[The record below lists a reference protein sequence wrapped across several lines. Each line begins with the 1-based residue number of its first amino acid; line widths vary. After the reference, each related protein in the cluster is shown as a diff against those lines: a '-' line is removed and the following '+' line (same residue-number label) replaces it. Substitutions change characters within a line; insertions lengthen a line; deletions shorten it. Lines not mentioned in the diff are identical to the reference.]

1 MSQDRRNTVGFD
13 DTIVRGGGSVMEPIN
28 FGLKNAGENNIAST
42 GLRGPLD
49 QTLNTEMIHQA
60 AETESG
66 KCCRI
71 CLEDEEDVLSGNP
84 FITPCKCTG
93 SMKYIHLKCLR
104 EWTDSKKQFQAD
116 VGISSYYW
124 ENLNCELCKAGLDL
138 VVESAT
144 DPDLKIFLLDLDR
157 PVDSPYMILESDID
171 CPSKAVHIINFGSKS
186 AYTVGRRVN
195 NDISISDISVSRRQA
210 SFKLEGDKVYLM
222 DLDSKFGTFKRIN
235 QPIEVA
241 KDGQLLPI

>member
-1 MSQDRRNTVGFD
+1 M
-13 DTIVRGGGSVMEPIN
+13 
-28 FGLKNAGENNIAST
+28 
-42 GLRGPLD
+42 
-49 QTLNTEMIHQA
+49 NTEVVQA
-60 AETESG
+60 AAVESG

-71 CLEDEEDVLSGNP
+71 CLEDEEDVENGNP

-93 SMKYIHLKCLR
+93 SMKFIHLKCLR

-138 VVESAT
+138 VVTSAT
-144 DPDLKIFLLDLDR
+144 DPDVKIFLLDLDR

-171 CPSKAVHIINFGSKS
+171 CPSKAVHIINFGSKQI
-186 AYTVGRRVN
+186 YTVGRRVN

-210 SFKLEGDKVYLM
+210 SFKLENDKVFLM
-222 DLDSKFGTFKRIN
+222 DLDSKFGTFKKI
-235 QPIEVA
+235 IEPTKIEKIRA
-241 KDGQLLPI
+241 KLELFP